1 MELSTIKKYFQENPA
16 NVLIYIAFGYFLFR
30 LFFFA
35 SHISHYAPPDETT
48 RFGLCQVF
56 SKTSFLPQNSEETYS
71 LGLVTHIPYLYY
83 FLMGKCLKLNFFP
96 VSDLVFLRFINCLL
110 SFGTLIYGYKWI
122 RQVTPNR
129 ICHLLFVILITNTA
143 MFSFLGAAVSYDNMT
158 NFFAVTALYYL
169 HLFFQNTNVS
179 SFLLFV
185 ISILGGALTKVS
197 YLPLILAYLGIL
209 IFRQRKQ
216 IKNIFYYLIKV
227 LRSLNFGQTVLLGVA
242 LVLLALNVNLYLTN
256 LIRFGKIIPRMNQ
269 VLTEEQAMKHRLY
282 ARDRI
287 VSLYKSGRL
296 NYEEAVEKTKEIQ
309 HYGDRLTAL
318 ELLKTAK
325 ENLTNKT
332 PPMGRMKYALFWITL
347 VVHHSIGI
355 ASHMSLLKN
364 HFYLGSYLF
373 IFLFSFA
380 LFLRHWKS
388 TFIEGGIAD
397 ALLICIFYTI
407 ILMQF
412 VNYPGY
418 LFARS
423 VKFALHG
430 RYFFPVIVPFFGIVS
445 YSLLSPFKKQ
455 VQTAICVLISI
466 FFIWGDFPYFILNA
480 TSQWVTLNLG

>member
-1 MELSTIKKYFQENPA
+1 MDLTKIKKYFQENAA
-16 NVLIYIAFGYFLFR
+16 NVFIFMAFGYFIFR

-48 RFGLCQVF
+48 RFALCQVF
-56 SKTSFLPQNSEETYS
+56 SKTLLLPKNSEETYS

-110 SFGTLIYGYKWI
+110 SFGTVVYGYKWI
-122 RQVTPNR
+122 RLVTANR

-179 SFLLFV
+179 NFLLFV
-185 ISILGGALTKVS
+185 VSILGGALSKVS
-197 YLPLILAYLGIL
+197 YLGIL

-216 IKNIFYYLIKV
+216 LKNIFYILIKV
-227 LRSLNFGQTVLLGVA
+227 LRSLNFGQTVLLGIA
-242 LVLLALNVNLYLTN
+242 LVLLALNVNLYLNN
-256 LIRFGKIIPRMNQ
+256 LICFGKIIPSANQ
-269 VLTEEQAMKHRLY
+269 ILSEEQAMKHRLY

-318 ELLKTAK
+318 ELLKTAR
-325 ENLTNKT
+325 ENETNKT
-332 PPMGRMKYALFWITL
+332 PPMGRMKYALYWIIL
-347 VVHHSIGI
+347 ALHHSIGI

-373 IFLFSFA
+373 IFVFSFA
-380 LFLRHWKS
+380 LFLRHCKF
-388 TFIEGGIAD
+388 TCAEGRIAD
-397 ALLICIFYTI
+397 AFLICIFYTI

-430 RYFFPVIVPFFGIVS
+430 RYFFPVIVPFYGIVS
-445 YSLLSPFKKQ
+445 YSLISPFKKQ
-455 VQTAICVLISI
+455 VQTAICLLISI

-480 TSQWVTLNLG
+480 TSQWVTLNVP

>member
-1 MELSTIKKYFQENPA
+1 MELSTIKKYFQENAA
-16 NVLIYIAFGYFLFR
+16 NVFIFIAFGYFLFR

-48 RFGLCQVF
+48 RFALCQVF
-56 SKTSFLPQNSEETYS
+56 SKTLLLPKNSEETYS

-110 SFGTLIYGYKWI
+110 SFGTVVYGYKWI
-122 RQVTPNR
+122 RLVTANR
-129 ICHLLFVILITNTA
+129 ICHLLFVVLITNTA

-169 HLFFQNTNVS
+169 HLFFQNTDTI
-179 SFLLFV
+179 SFILFV

-216 IKNIFYYLIKV
+216 LKNLFYILIKV
-227 LRSLNFGQTVLLGVA
+227 LRSLNFGQTVLLGIA
-242 LVLLALNVNLYLTN
+242 LILLALNVNLYLKN
-256 LIRFGKIIPRMNQ
+256 LIRFGKIIPRANQ

-282 ARDRI
+282 ARNRI
-287 VSLYKSGRL
+287 VFLYKKGQLS
-296 NYEEAVEKTKEIQ
+296 YDEAVEKTKEIQ

-325 ENLTNKT
+325 ENAINKT

-347 VVHHSIGI
+347 VLHHSIGI

-364 HFYLGSYLF
+364 HFYLGGYLF
-373 IFLFSFA
+373 ILLFSFA
-380 LFLRHWKS
+380 LYLRNWKT
-388 TFIEGGIAD
+388 TFTDTGIAD
-397 ALLICIFYTI
+397 AFLICIFYTI

-423 VKFALHG
+423 VKIALHG
-430 RYFFPVIVPFFGIVS
+430 RYFFPVIVPFFGMVS
-445 YSLLSPFKKQ
+445 YSLINPFKKQ
-455 VQTAICVLISI
+455 VQIAICVLISI
-466 FFIWGDFPYFILNA
+466 FFIWGDFPYFILNK
-480 TSQWVTLNLG
+480 TSQWFILNLP